1 MLKPPRYELR
11 PVLAWNGGAK
21 TRCHLR
27 SAAEPSASLGGE
39 TRRFFRLVDS
49 VLRAAKTG
57 GIVPPLISLER
68 DVQPGVHVVRE
79 VPSWGRADPLW
90 NFNWENLPHKAIL
103 WLYYGAR
110 ISRAKPFPH

>member
-1 MLKPPRYELR
+1 MAAQKHVAICAQQPSRQQ
-11 PVLAWNGGAK
+11 AWAEKHVGF
-21 TRCHLR
+21 
-27 SAAEPSASLGGE
+27 SAWLTP
-39 TRRFFRLVDS
+39 FF
-49 VLRAAKTG
+49 RAAKTG